1 VGKDR
6 RRWEDRRVTGEA
18 VRVLI
23 VDDQAPFRRAARAVV
38 TATPGFD
45 VVGEAESGEDA
56 VAAVDELAPGLV
68 LMDINLPGING
79 IEATRRITT
88 AHPATV
94 VMLLS
99 TYQAADLPA
108 DARSCGAARYVNKED
123 FGPQIILDTWNGH
136 AET

>member
-1 VGKDR
+1 MADPVP
-6 RRWEDRRVTGEA
+6 V
-18 VRVLI
+18 VI

-45 VVGEAESGEDA
+45 VVGEAESGEEAIEMVDA
-56 VAAVDELAPGLV
+56 LSPGLV

-88 AHPATV
+88 AHPGTV

-99 TYQAADLPA
+99 TYQAGDLPS
-108 DARSCGAARYVNKED
+108 DAASAGAAQYVHKEE
-123 FGPQIILDTWNGH
+123 FGPAVVRDVWERFGDASDRSATG
-136 AET
+136 